1 MFSAGELFTA
11 LALFNQLAVCL
22 SVFPVT
28 VPIFIKGFVSRNR
41 IKTFLDKQEA
51 LGTYIALDTSTQADE
66 DERLVKEDDEEEPQ
80 KVNECPNIKRTLF
93 LKFTDA
99 SFAWQKGNKNVLHN
113 LNLTIPNGELTVIMG
128 MFGKDYQQ
136 FFIFIIMAGPSGSGK
151 TSLLSAILKEMIQ
164 TSGNREL
171 DSVEK
176 FSKFSVLPQNPWIL
190 NATGL

>member
-1 MFSAGELFTA
+1 MREHLTDIATSTKISDTFLFLGIYTGVESEMFSAGELFTA

-51 LGTYIALDTSTQADE
+51 LGTYISLDTSTQVDE
-66 DERLVKEDDEEEPQ
+66 DERLVKEDEEEEPQ
-80 KVNECPNIKRTLF
+80 KVMECPNIKRTHI

-128 MFGKDYQQ
+128 MFGKKY
-136 FFIFIIMAGPSGSGK
+136 
-151 TSLLSAILKEMIQ
+151 
-164 TSGNREL
+164 
-171 DSVEK
+171 
-176 FSKFSVLPQNPWIL
+176 
-190 NATGL
+190 